1 MSQWLIN
8 AEGWQF
14 SHVPLMNKI
23 YSIYVVN
30 ESWATFHG
38 SAGQKIRQ
46 MNQTQPSNRSCE
58 IPGAI
63 DIWDIWCQFIGAL
76 SQNHQQHFQ
85 KQVCDAP
92 RDQLANP
99 GLSFCLPRSR
109 PRKRGEWWL
118 CIQKWPCFWGW
129 GMVGRANGNNISRFI
144 LSITSKGSQTLHLLG
159 IISFSYAGIKADIL
173 GGGIWGGADET
184 QKQGWELF
192 QGRGDRQIG
201 GFLAGSSQVVSG

>member
-14 SHVPLMNKI
+14 SNVPLMNKI

-46 MNQTQPSNRSCE
+46 MNLTQPWNKSCE
-58 IPGAI
+58 IRGAI
-63 DIWDIWCQFIGAL
+63 DIWDIWCQFLGAL
-76 SQNHQQHFQ
+76 SQNHQQHYQ

-99 GLSFCLPRSR
+99 GLTFAFQEVGLEKGRMVTLHPEMALFLGWGTVEGHGIHHLQRFSSFAPTWHHLLQLRGYQSGYPWWRNMRRSR
-109 PRKRGEWWL
+109 WDSASR
-118 CIQKWPCFWGW
+118 
-129 GMVGRANGNNISRFI
+129 VGR
-144 LSITSKGSQTLHLLG
+144 
-159 IISFSYAGIKADIL
+159 
-173 GGGIWGGADET
+173 
-184 QKQGWELF
+184 ELF

-201 GFLAGSSQVVSG
+201 GILGGSSQVASG